1 MVSEKYNGEE
11 RREYCAQ
18 HCVVADTA
26 RKSVPRWVYIITM
39 SAWVALAGIYLAW
52 NSTIYEA
59 VVIRLEGSV
68 QAYSMRVLELEKYV
82 DSYKIQSMQET
93 EKAADRRNQAQ
104 ERTNNVLE
112 KLSTQLNQLSNDVMK
127 FSTIQEVVLKEN
139 DRQNRDMERIDRELE
154 RLDREN
160 SSKE

>member
-26 RKSVPRWVYIITM
+26 RKSVPRWVYIATM
-39 SAWVALAGIYLAW
+39 TAWLALAGLYLTW
-52 NSTIYEA
+52 NSSIYEA

-68 QAYSMRVLELEKYV
+68 QAHALKVIELEKHV
-82 DSYKIQSMQET
+82 DQHRIQSMQET
-93 EKAADRRNQAQ
+93 EKAYERRNEIQ
-104 ERTNNVLE
+104 ERTNKVLE

-139 DRQNRDMERIDRELE
+139 DRQNRDVERINRELE
-154 RLDREN
+154 RLDRGGMRP
-160 SSKE
+160 K